1 MEIVSFVRVIYVG
14 PYECYLRWIHTF
26 VTETDNFLPFSAII
40 YIYVH
45 DL

>member
-1 MEIVSFVRVIYVG
+1 MEIVSFVRVLYVRVL
-14 PYECYLRWIHTF
+14 PTLDSHICDRE
-26 VTETDNFLPFSAII
+26 DNFLPFSAII